1 MRRSRRWRSRWRGL
15 RRHWRMN
22 LRFVWIHGAR
32 SGTASGAAG
41 KRQQSDVAGALDGH
55 AEPALM
61 TRADSGHAARQNL
74 AALLHELGKNVGAL
88 VVDQIDLFDT
98 ELADFLFAEKLALA
112 ARPSSGTATWAAG
125 TTRTAFTASA
135 TSTGTTF
142 ATAATAAVSTMTA
155 MAATRTAFAPRRWR

>member
-1 MRRSRRWRSRWRGL
+1 MLKPVLPLRLGRFDRARRLNTRR
-15 RRHWRMN
+15 
-22 LRFVWIHGAR
+22 
-32 SGTASGAAG
+32 AAG
-41 KRQQSDVAGALDGH
+41 KRHQRDVAGALQGY
-55 AEPALM
+55 AKPPLV
-61 TRADSGHAARQNL
+61 TRADAGHAARKNL

>member
-1 MRRSRRWRSRWRGL
+1 MS
-15 RRHWRMN
+15 

-32 SGTASGAAG
+32 GGTARGAAG

-55 AEPALM
+55 TEPALV
-61 TRADSGHAARQNL
+61 TRADASHAARQNL

-98 ELADFLFAEKLALA
+98 ELADFLFAEELALA
-112 ARPSSGTATWAAG
+112 ARPSTRTATWAAG

-135 TSTGTTF
+135 TTTGTTF
-142 ATAATAAVSTMTA
+142 ATATAATVSAMTA
-155 MAATRTAFAPRRWR
+155 MATARAAFAPRRWR